1 MDTNSNKNGSEKF
14 KIIGDW
20 NEQSKELKEK
30 FSQLTDS
37 DLKFEPG
44 KEKELIERVGNRLNK
59 KADEVMNIIKKATN
73 VKSNG
78 LTS

>member
-30 FSQLTDS
+30 FSQFTDS

-44 KEKELIERVGNRLNK
+44 KENELIERVGNRLNK

-78 LTS
+78 FTS

>member
-1 MDTNSNKNGSEKF
+1 MDTNLNKNGSEKF

-44 KEKELIERVGNRLNK
+44 KENELIQRVGNRLNK

>member
-44 KEKELIERVGNRLNK
+44 KENELIERVGNRLNK

>member
-1 MDTNSNKNGSEKF
+1 MDTNSNENGSEKF

-44 KEKELIERVGNRLNK
+44 KENELIERVGNRLNK

>member
-20 NEQSKELKEK
+20 NKQSKELKEK

-44 KEKELIERVGNRLNK
+44 KENELIERVGNRLNK